1 MSVINKK
8 SKYMFISTGIP
19 EKEVEEI
26 ATILNTLLAD
36 EYSLFTKTRS
46 AHWNV
51 TGPNF
56 YELHNLFENQ
66 YVELDKMI
74 GDIAERV
81 RSLGH
86 YALGSLPDFLSVT
99 HLIDEKHDF
108 GNSREMLHTLM
119 TDHELIIRL
128 IRNNIIPSSAK
139 LKDLSTSGFI
149 LSIMEKHEKMAWM
162 LRASLPSTNMI
173 K

>member
-1 MSVINKK
+1 
-8 SKYMFISTGIP
+8 MFISTGIP

-36 EYSLFTKTRS
+36 EYALFTKTRS

-56 YELHNLFENQ
+56 YELHNLFESQ

-74 GDIAERV
+74 DDIAERV
-81 RSLGH
+81 RTLGH

-99 HLIDEKHDF
+99 HMIEEKHDF
-108 GNSREMLHTLM
+108 GNSREMLQTLM
-119 TDHELIIRL
+119 TDQEQIIRL
-128 IRNNIIPSSAK
+128 IRNDIVPFSAK
-139 LKDLSTSGFI
+139 FKDLGTTGFI

-162 LRASLPSTNMI
+162 LRASLPSVNVNFEKTPVVC
-173 K
+173 